1 MSLQYAQITGIN
13 VILYSFAIHIH
24 IQCFASFKILH
35 LEPSSKM
42 QIKTFLE
49 LKIPHD
55 MNPPP
60 PPSLNPPPLPP
71 EKKPA
76 KGKDSK
82 QILPHT

>member
-1 MSLQYAQITGIN
+1 
-13 VILYSFAIHIH
+13 
-24 IQCFASFKILH
+24 
-35 LEPSSKM
+35 M

-60 PPSLNPPPLPP
+60 HPSLNPHPLPP

-82 QILPHT
+82 QILAHT